1 MKYILILLLAL
12 SPITV
17 SANQPAHGEEE
28 NNEIKPDQKEAM
40 DESQRKMD
48 QQLGKKGIGPAPT
61 NKKAKKPFSSKE
73 EKAKDDKKSAYP

>member
-12 SPITV
+12 SPL
-17 SANQPAHGEEE
+17 SSFAHENEET
-28 NNEIKPDQKEAM
+28 NEVKPDQKESM

-48 QQLGKKGIGPAPT
+48 AQLGKKGIGPAPT